1 MADTKTKDVL
11 TPFGKLSFV
20 NLFTARPAM
29 DGKGDPRYG
38 TNLIIPAAQ
47 MKTPAYK
54 ALQQAIIDA
63 AKDYFGDKVDLK
75 RIRLPIRKG
84 SERDYE
90 GYDDDS
96 VFIAPWSKQ
105 KPGVVDKDGNEIL
118 IPDDVFAG
126 QVARLSVRPF
136 GYDNS
141 GNKGVALALNHV
153 QIAIAN
159 APRLDGRRSAADT
172 FGKADAVDTDD
183 LADAFGL
190 DASDLGD
197 SVSSK
202 TATAD
207 IDNEMEDLMA

>member
-1 MADTKTKDVL
+1 MADTKTSKDVL

-20 NLFTARPAM
+20 NLYTPRAPM

-38 TNLIIPAAQ
+38 TNLIIPQAQ

-54 ALQQAIIDA
+54 ALQQAIIDC
-63 AKDYFGDKVDLK
+63 AKDFFGDKVDLK
-75 RIRLPIRKG
+75 RIRLPIRKS

-90 GYDDDS
+90 GYDEDS

-105 KPGVVDKDGNEIL
+105 KPGVVDKQGNEIL
-118 IPDDVFAG
+118 IADDVYAG

-141 GNKGVALALNHV
+141 GNKGVGLALNHV
-153 QIAIAN
+153 QIAIAD

-172 FGKADAVDTDD
+172 FAKADEVDTDD
-183 LADAFGL
+183 LADIFGL
-190 DASDLGD
+190 DTPASGGAAAA
-197 SVSSK
+197 SSSG
-202 TATAD
+202 AD
-207 IDNEMEDLMA
+207 QELEDLMG